1 MTYDL
6 LWPGLKG
13 ILNEDAEFESI
24 KKQIS
29 MERDTETDR
38 KRISREKTAADRE
51 SLSFLFLDRL
61 ELRVLTK
68 LDLRSFSLLAAFI
81 RIHLAVFNCSQYS
94 QIMISELSTTVIN
107 EFSPNSFTVQ
117 ARRHHI
123 SKLTAVTVDS
133 VMHRPGLF

>member
-29 MERDTETDR
+29 MERDTEIDR

-61 ELRVLTK
+61 EFRVL
-68 LDLRSFSLLAAFI
+68 I
-81 RIHLAVFNCSQYS
+81 
-94 QIMISELSTTVIN
+94 
-107 EFSPNSFTVQ
+107 
-117 ARRHHI
+117 
-123 SKLTAVTVDS
+123 
-133 VMHRPGLF
+133 